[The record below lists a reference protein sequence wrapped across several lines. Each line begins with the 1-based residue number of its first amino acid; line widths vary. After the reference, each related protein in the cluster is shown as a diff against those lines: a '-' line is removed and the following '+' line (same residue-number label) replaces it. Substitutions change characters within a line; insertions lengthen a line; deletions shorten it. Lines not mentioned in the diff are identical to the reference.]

1 MAATG
6 SRSAGRIVRWGSTR
20 WLSRQFSSRRLS
32 RQFSSRRLSRQFSV
46 GGQIT

>member
-6 SRSAGRIVRWGSTR
+6 SRSADRIVGCGGV
-20 WLSRQFSSRRLS
+20 RRLS
-32 RQFSSRRLSRQFSV
+32 RQFSTRRLSRQFGV

>member
-6 SRSAGRIVRWGSTR
+6 SRSAGRIVGWGST
-20 WLSRQFSSRRLS
+20 RRLS
-32 RQFSSRRLSRQFSV
+32 RQFGTRRMSRQFSV

>member
-6 SRSAGRIVRWGSTR
+6 SRNAGRIVGWR
-20 WLSRQFSSRRLS
+20 LSRQFSSRRLS
-32 RQFSSRRLSRQFSV
+32 RQFSSRRMSRQFSV